1 MATTVNYGYQ
11 DALIHNESPRSTFV
25 YKDLNLFFTKNPL
38 SDDVSKVTDVQ
49 AVKRSIRNLVLTGR
63 GERLFHPEIGGDIGT
78 YLFEL
83 AGYSQITEVEIE
95 SAILNVITLYEPRAA
110 EVTVN
115 QGLDAVG
122 DHDNNEI
129 KVTVGFSL
137 VNAPDEFHEVDIFID
152 RIR

>member
-11 DALIHNESPRSTFV
+11 DAQIQNESPRSTFV
-25 YKDLNLFFTKNPL
+25 YKDLNLFFTKNPI
-38 SDDVSKVTDVQ
+38 SGDVSKVTDVQ

-83 AGYSQITEVEIE
+83 AGYSQITEVEID
-95 SAILNVITLYEPRAA
+95 SAIQNVIALYEPRVAQVV
-110 EVTVN
+110 VT
-115 QGLDAVG
+115 QGLDSAG
-122 DHDNNEI
+122 DHDNNQI
-129 KVTVGFSL
+129 RVTVEFSL
-137 VNAPDEFHEVDIFID
+137 VNIPDEFHTVDIFID